1 MVCVSYKVSVLV
13 LADPVHL
20 YAVLAH
26 LCECSCAVR
35 LRIGL
40 RAEVHEVGC
49 LLKGDAFEVL
59 LVVLPDDR
67 RRVVTDDG
75 REPVAVTRA
84 DHCVHWRVALVC
96 TCELDFVRAVL
107 QDDYRRL
114 LKLLYS
120 AATVGGID
128 GSCEV
133 LVCVRVQRL
142 RYEEPFLACLRRKVF
157 RCCPAEQPKLRRT
170 YAEVHVPSGTLC
182 IVQLPQQYVR
192 LLWLQRREVTVV
204 APVGEPWDHATLPTY
219 FLLSLVRACY
229 QFFWFNQ
236 RNFYLRDLFSGV
248 LGILY
253 GKTCWI

>member
-1 MVCVSYKVSVLV
+1 MVCVSYQISVLV

-40 RAEVHEVGC
+40 RAEVQEIGC
-49 LLKGDAFEVL
+49 LLQRDAFEVL
-59 LVVLPDDR
+59 LVVLFDDR
-67 RRVVTDDG
+67 RRVVTGDG
-75 REPVAVTRA
+75 CEPVAVART
-84 DHCVHWRVALVC
+84 DHCVHRRIALVC

-128 GSCEV
+128 RSCEV
-133 LVCVRVQRL
+133 LVGVRVQRL
-142 RYEEPFLACLRRKVF
+142 CYEEPFLACLRRKVF
-157 RCCPAEQPKLRRT
+157 RCCPAEQTKLRRT

-182 IVQLPQQYVR
+182 IVQLPQQCVR

-204 APVGEPWDHATLPTY
+204 APVGEPWDHATLPT
-219 FLLSLVRACY
+219 
-229 QFFWFNQ
+229 
-236 RNFYLRDLFSGV
+236 
-248 LGILY
+248 
-253 GKTCWI
+253 

>member
-13 LADPVHL
+13 LADSVHL

-26 LCECSCAVR
+26 LCQCACAVR

-40 RAEVHEVGC
+40 RAEVQEIGC
-49 LLKGDAFEVL
+49 LLQRDAFEVL
-59 LVVLPDDR
+59 LVVLFDDR

-75 REPVAVTRA
+75 CEPVAVARA
-84 DHCVHWRVALVC
+84 DHCVHRRIALVGSS
-96 TCELDFVRAVL
+96 ELDLVRAVL

-142 RYEEPFLACLRRKVF
+142 
-157 RCCPAEQPKLRRT
+157 
-170 YAEVHVPSGTLC
+170 
-182 IVQLPQQYVR
+182 
-192 LLWLQRREVTVV
+192 
-204 APVGEPWDHATLPTY
+204 
-219 FLLSLVRACY
+219 
-229 QFFWFNQ
+229 
-236 RNFYLRDLFSGV
+236 
-248 LGILY
+248 
-253 GKTCWI
+253 